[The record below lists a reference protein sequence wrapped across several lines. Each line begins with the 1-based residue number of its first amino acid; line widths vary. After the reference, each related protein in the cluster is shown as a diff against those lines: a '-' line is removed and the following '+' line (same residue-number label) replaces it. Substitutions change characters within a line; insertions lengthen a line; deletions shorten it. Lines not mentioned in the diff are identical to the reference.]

1 MKNND
6 LQKIWKSI
14 NSKIESKSE
23 NELQRILESKSRKI
37 LNKFYFINLATIF
50 ITVGFFTF
58 LTISVINRWDD
69 IYYRINNLSIGIVS
83 IIALVSE
90 LYTLKLFRNNKS
102 AYSLKE
108 WIEKSISYM
117 SIELRQRISY
127 YILPLIAIPSI
138 LSIHVYYSHD
148 SFTDIFKDEES
159 MYGLIL
165 GFIVGVIVGYIFI
178 NRYRKYQTKNL
189 NYLKELYD
197 RLCNVH

>member
-1 MKNND
+1 MENND

-14 NSKIESKSE
+14 DSKIESKSE

-90 LYTLKLFRNNKS
+90 LYTLKLFRNNKP

-117 SIELRQRISY
+117 SKELRQRISY

-178 NRYRKYQTKNL
+178 NRYRKYQTENL

-197 RLCNVH
+197 RLCNVR